1 MIAILYGNYIIWKL
15 NNGNRQT
22 VTFILDF
29 NNTNVLVT
37 SALFKVVISTT
48 KHFLFKLIKTEEEEF
63 NQWSFMG
70 ERQRVI
76 SAPLL
81 NRAYM

>member
-1 MIAILYGNYIIWKL
+1 
-15 NNGNRQT
+15 
-22 VTFILDF
+22 
-29 NNTNVLVT
+29 VT

-48 KHFLFKLIKTEEEEF
+48 KHCLFKLIKTEDEEF

-70 ERQRVI
+70 ECQRVI

-81 NRAYM
+81 NRAYMEPSGFHVLSL